1 MREYKFRAWD
11 KLKKVMVTRENVDEL
26 IDKFDNWAD
35 GNDPY
40 LRDEWYPAYDIKV
53 IFGYFDKIQHYNPFT
68 DDGDM
73 KDRFE
78 IMQYTRTKR

>member
-11 KLKKVMVTRENVDEL
+11 KVKKVMVTRENVNEL
-26 IDKFDNWAD
+26 INKFDNWED
-35 GNDPY
+35 GNEPY
-40 LRDEWYPAYDIKV
+40 ARDEWYPAYDIKS
-53 IFGYFDKIQHYNPFT
+53 IFSYFDGIQYYDPLVY
-68 DDGDM
+68 DGDM